1 MARGAGGRRVQVS
14 CKSEKPPGPPPT
26 PRHLPRPAVKTQSP
40 LQFQLSASVFALIC
54 LAAQY
59 VNLYHTVWWL
69 PFSQQHYAVNY
80 QLICRPTAIFI
91 SAILCRRL
99 PCALVP
105 GLRPRDSALLFL
117 FPILGYATFQI
128 CRSYG
133 LLSLAFLLYP
143 SLIYCVVF
151 GFTWPPFVSPTG
163 CSDDPP
169 DHLSCLAAKPVDIRQ
184 EAANFR
190 TDFNTRLKLVLFDSL
205 LVYYYASF
213 EPCVLMSFH
222 LHVDFCALFAHGW
235 ATWLGALSLYA
246 NYYFDPVYIDSV
258 HRCALHLGRWQR
270 VEPRHAP
277 HHLWSDHCFWPQ
289 NNLVKVRTKEYFRA
303 EAICNA
309 AEPGNVSHLRL
320 YALFSQPQQLT
331 RVLMML
337 IMLQVSSQLW
347 MLVTA
352 RYWQNSIV
360 AILLLLAGS
369 SSLFRTVRQH
379 LITKKLYS
387 AERDLQEN
395 SQSK

>member
-14 CKSEKPPGPPPT
+14 SCKSEEPPGPPPL
-26 PRHLPRPAVKTQSP
+26 PRHLPRPAVSTPSP
-40 LQFQLSASVFALIC
+40 LRFQLSASMFALIC

-69 PFSQQHYAVNY
+69 PLSQQHHAVNY
-80 QLICRPTAIFI
+80 QLICRPTAMFI
-91 SAILCRRL
+91 CAILCRRL
-99 PCALVP
+99 PCALLARVK
-105 GLRPRDSALLFL
+105 PREAGVVYLL
-117 FPILGYATFQI
+117 PVLGIATFQI

-133 LLSLAFLLYP
+133 LLSLVFLLYP
-143 SLIYCVVF
+143 SLIYCGVF
-151 GFTWPPFVSPTG
+151 GFTWTPLMSPTG

-169 DHLSCLAAKPVDIRQ
+169 DHLSCLAAKPTDIRQ

-190 TDFNTRLKLVLFDSL
+190 TDFNTR
-205 LVYYYASF
+205 
-213 EPCVLMSFH
+213 
-222 LHVDFCALFAHGW
+222 CA
-235 ATWLGALSLYA
+235 
-246 NYYFDPVYIDSV
+246 V
-258 HRCALHLGRWQR
+258 HLGRWQR

-303 EAICNA
+303 EAVCNA

-331 RVLMML
+331 RVLMLL
-337 IMLQVSSQLW
+337 IILQISSQLW

-352 RYWQNSIV
+352 RYWQHSVV
-360 AILLLLAGS
+360 AVLLLLAGS

-379 LITKKLYS
+379 LITKKLYM

-395 SQSK
+395 SQFK